1 MISTPHPIP
10 TLADDR
16 TRRAALAV
24 AVAALALFGTVAAV
38 GTAAADDPQ
47 IRVSTATVADGETA
61 TLGVALSAAPEG
73 LAGYYLRLSV
83 ADPAVATIEGAAY
96 PDRFGMT
103 SDPEVEDDGRTVVL
117 EAADLDS
124 EIGAGATDVTL
135 ATVDVSGA
143 APGEVRVTA
152 EPLQFDGDGGSA
164 FSPTAQA
171 GVLTVTA
178 TGDDATAGATTGT
191 ESGSAPGATTGTGAG
206 DAAGG
211 TDDSEATSDGSGD
224 LPATLVVAALALF
237 AAFAGRAARR

>member
-1 MISTPHPIP
+1 MISTPHPIS

-38 GTAAADDPQ
+38 GTAAGEDPQ
-47 IRVSTATVADGETA
+47 VRVSTATVADGETA

-103 SDPEVEDDGRTVVL
+103 SDPEVEDGGRTVVL

-152 EPLQFDGDGGSA
+152 EPLQFDADGGSA

-178 TGDDATAGATTGT
+178 TGDDATTGT

-211 TDDSEATSDGSGD
+211 TDGPEATSGGSGD
-224 LPATLVVAALALF
+224 LPTTLVVAALVLF
-237 AAFAGRAARR
+237 AVLAGRAARR